1 MDWSGFVNAVPT
13 VVQAV
18 LLLIVAWIV
27 AAIFRNIVKG
37 ILNRF
42 CKTKLGNAPAEAT
55 HGSGETISMLGNLTF
70 AIVFFLFLPG
80 ALEKLGMSSVT
91 APITSMATR
100 FLDFLPNIIAACILI
115 AFGFFLA
122 KLAAQLLNTCLKKTP
137 LDSLQAKCKI
147 TPKKGN
153 EFSDIISKIA
163 YTLILIVF
171 IVGALQVLHIP
182 AISDPATSMVT
193 EIFNFIPLLFGAI
206 ILIAFGVFLANL
218 VGSLVQSILAGT
230 GIDKFSQDTYQN
242 GNPKAVPASKIAG
255 DIVNVVIDLI
265 FLVAGIKILKIDVLT
280 NVGNAI
286 IGYLPSVL
294 AACLVLLAAW
304 AAACW
309 IEKSILK
316 TYPNASGLALCA
328 KTGIMILAG
337 FMAIS
342 QLGISKSI
350 IDTLFMWL
358 CIAAA
363 AAFAISFGIGGRD
376 WAKKKLDDL
385 SENTKDQLSDKK

>member
-18 LLLIVAWIV
+18 ILLIVAWIV
-27 AAIFRNIVKG
+27 AAICRSIVRG
-37 ILNRF
+37 ILGKF
-42 CKTKLGNAPAEAT
+42 LKTKMKSAPEEAT
-55 HGSGETISMLGNLTF
+55 KSSGDTISMLGNLVF

-80 ALEKLGMSSVT
+80 ALEKLGLNSVT
-91 APITSMATR
+91 APLTSMATR
-100 FLDFLPNIIAACILI
+100 FLNFLPNIIAAIILV
-115 AFGFFLA
+115 AFGIFFA
-122 KLAAQLLNTCLKKTP
+122 KLASQILDKGLKKTK
-137 LDSLQAKCKI
+137 LDSLQEKCRI
-147 TPKKGN
+147 TPKKGS
-153 EFSDIISKIA
+153 EFSDIISKIV

-171 IVGALQVLHIP
+171 VVGAVQVLHIP
-182 AISDPATSMVT
+182 AISSPATSMVT
-193 EIFNFIPLLFGAI
+193 EIFNFIPLLFASI

-218 VGSLVQSILAGT
+218 VGGLVQSILAGT
-230 GIDKFSQDTYQN
+230 GIDQFSKDTYQN
-242 GNPKAVPASKIAG
+242 GNEKAVPASKIVG
-255 DIVNVVIDLI
+255 DIVNVVIDII
-265 FLVAGIKILKIDVLT
+265 FFVSGIKILRIDVLT

-286 IGYLPSVL
+286 IGYMPSVL

-304 AAACW
+304 AAASW

-316 TYPNASGLALCA
+316 TYPNASGLALSA
-328 KTGIMILAG
+328 KVGVMVLAG

-363 AAFAISFGIGGRD
+363 AAFAISFGIGGKD
-376 WAKKKLDDL
+376 WAKKKLDQI
-385 SENTKDQLSDKK
+385 SKTTEDQLQEKK